1 MTSLKEADGFLA
13 GERTSSGGVSMTP
26 LIDVVFQLLV
36 FFLLTSTFVL
46 PALELTLPTADAS
59 APMEAKE
66 FWLVELGPERQL
78 AVDGELVSSIVA
90 ARQSRVEAGVTVP
103 STARLRIDAGV
114 AYVEVARL
122 LRELGEAEIRH
133 VHFVHEVGDD

>member
-1 MTSLKEADGFLA
+1 
-13 GERTSSGGVSMTP
+13 MTP